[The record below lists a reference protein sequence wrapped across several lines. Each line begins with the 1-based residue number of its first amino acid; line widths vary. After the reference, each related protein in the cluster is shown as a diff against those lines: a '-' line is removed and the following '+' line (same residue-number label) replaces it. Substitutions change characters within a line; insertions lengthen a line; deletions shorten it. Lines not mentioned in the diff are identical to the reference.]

1 MKRRSFTAALGA
13 TAALQP
19 FASRAQQPAKN
30 ARVGF
35 LSGVPNNPMI
45 AAGDKGFSDEMRKL
59 GWIEGQNL
67 TIVRRYHN
75 QPGVDLARSVSEL
88 IGSNID
94 VLAVT
99 GPEVAVRTVAS
110 ATKTIPIAMVAVN
123 FDPIE
128 RGLVASLARPGGNV
142 TGIFLRQVELAQK
155 QLELLTQALPGK
167 TRAGVLYDALAA
179 DQFAATQQAAQR
191 MGLQL
196 SPLKLENPP
205 YDFKRAF
212 DVLAQAAPQMLLVLS
227 SPWFTSNQSQI
238 AALAIE
244 RRLPAMFIF
253 KSYVQA
259 GGLMSYGV
267 DYVAMQT
274 RIAHFVVKILGG
286 AKPADIPV
294 EQPTKFELVVNAK
307 TAKLVDVTL
316 PPSILARADEVIE

>member
-13 TAALQP
+13 TATLQP
-19 FASRAQQPAKN
+19 FAPRAQQPIKG

-35 LSGVPNNPMI
+35 LGSVPNNPMI
-45 AAGDKGFSDEMRKL
+45 ADGEKAFNDEMRKL

-75 QPGVDLARSVSEL
+75 QLGVDLARSVSEL

-94 VLAVT
+94 VLAVS
-99 GPEVAVRTVAS
+99 GPEAVVRTVAS
-110 ATKTIPIAMVAVN
+110 ATKTIPIVMVANN

-128 RGLVASLARPGGNV
+128 HGLVASLARPGRNV
-142 TGIFLRQVELAQK
+142 TGIFMRQVELAQK

-167 TRAGVLYDALAA
+167 TRVGVLYDALSA
-179 DQFAATQQAAQR
+179 DQFGAAQQAAQR

-205 YDFKRAF
+205 YDFKLAF
-212 DVLAQAAPQMLLVLS
+212 DVLAQAAPQIALVLS
-227 SPWFTSNQSQI
+227 SPFFTSSQSQI
-238 AALAIE
+238 AELAIE
-244 RRLPAMFIF
+244 RRWPAMFIF

-267 DYVAMQT
+267 DYAAMQT
-274 RIAHFVVKILGG
+274 RIADFVAKILGG

-294 EQPTKFELVVNAK
+294 EQPTKFELVINAK
-307 TAKLVDVTL
+307 TASLLDITL
-316 PPSILARADEVIE
+316 PPAILARADEVIE